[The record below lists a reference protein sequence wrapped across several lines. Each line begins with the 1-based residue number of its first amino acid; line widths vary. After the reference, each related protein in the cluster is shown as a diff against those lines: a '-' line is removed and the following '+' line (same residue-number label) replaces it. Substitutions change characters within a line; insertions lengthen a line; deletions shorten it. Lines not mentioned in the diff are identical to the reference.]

1 MCVMYVCRRMNK
13 ESDRWLSV
21 WRSVFLNKIN
31 NDAEQILL
39 SVPQHPLSPGSSNS
53 SLIMGAQSWVFPDL
67 LLKYYAGTETRYTTT
82 SCLSHQLSSSSS
94 EDAIR

>member
-1 MCVMYVCRRMNK
+1 MCVMYVCGRMNK

-31 NDAEQILL
+31 IDAEQILL

-53 SLIMGAQSWVFPDL
+53 SLIMGAQSS
-67 LLKYYAGTETRYTTT
+67 AGYFLI
-82 SCLSHQLSSSSS
+82 SY
-94 EDAIR
+94 